1 MFLQLTTTGPSE
13 DVRSLLTSFQK
24 LINALISSG
33 AGLSGQVVKWNWVT
47 FLTASFE
54 LSAVF
59 ANIKSY
65 CAQTIIGINYFK
77 VHYWLTKEIIQTDP
91 SDRRRDKVTETSALL
106 PNINTKKQN
115 IKIHPT
121 VTCFILSF
129 VSVSVFV
136 VSL

>member
-1 MFLQLTTTGPSE
+1 MFNKVQMFLQLTTTGPSE

-106 PNINTKKQN
+106 RNINT
-115 IKIHPT
+115 
-121 VTCFILSF
+121 
-129 VSVSVFV
+129 
-136 VSL
+136 